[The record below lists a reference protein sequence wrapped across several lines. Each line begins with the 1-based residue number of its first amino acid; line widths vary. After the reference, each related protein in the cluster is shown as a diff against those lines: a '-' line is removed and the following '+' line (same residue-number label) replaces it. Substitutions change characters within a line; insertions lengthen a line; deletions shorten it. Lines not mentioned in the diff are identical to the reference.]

1 MRIKAKRLSANRIFL
16 SRAEMKHTN
25 NKVIITLY
33 TYNRTLFCNGLT
45 ILRNRIL
52 IHRNISVLKKSFLSG
67 IVNISRKFIFSKMII
82 NILDP
87 FNGLVVIDKDSK
99 TSIKS
104 LMKSIRIAKAKGKS
118 KYIINKLHKT
128 LMKTIRTAKAISKV
142 KAYEDKT
149 KRKIRKLYIFQLLKN
164 ITTNQKISRIIKLI
178 LPILNLKVL
187 NSFKT
192 NFNSNENKEIILQN
206 KNYYISKLFYSKSIK
221 TYLNFYKFK
230 LDKITKKLFDY
241 KYRFAKQKFLY
252 ANKLR
257 IININFFNN
266 NVYKKR
272 FNYSINSF
280 IKYKFYYLKHF
291 KFSNFINTNNKY
303 KILNNFINEKMVKNY
318 PIKIDNIKNILD
330 FDYNK
335 SSKTYEN
342 NKMNF
347 LFKKAIL
354 NSLFKKLRVLRR
366 YNSIYRTNSYKIIK
380 SNLKKYNFFF
390 NLINNKNTM
399 LPFYYLKQLYK
410 SRRFVLLTK
419 NRISI

>member
-1 MRIKAKRLSANRIFL
+1 
-16 SRAEMKHTN
+16 E
-25 NKVIITLY
+25 
-33 TYNRTLFCNGLT
+33 
-45 ILRNRIL
+45 
-52 IHRNISVLKKSFLSG
+52 
-67 IVNISRKFIFSKMII
+67 
-82 NILDP
+82 
-87 FNGLVVIDKDSK
+87 
-99 TSIKS
+99 
-104 LMKSIRIAKAKGKS
+104 
-118 KYIINKLHKT
+118 
-128 LMKTIRTAKAISKV
+128 
-142 KAYEDKT
+142 
-149 KRKIRKLYIFQLLKN
+149 
-164 ITTNQKISRIIKLI
+164 
-178 LPILNLKVL
+178 
-187 NSFKT
+187 
-192 NFNSNENKEIILQN
+192 
-206 KNYYISKLFYSKSIK
+206 